1 MELRIVVPD
10 ATSATALADR
20 LIVAFGSEHVSLRD
34 GRREVDVRIDREPD
48 SAILR
53 ALEAVER
60 WLDQARVGSV
70 ETVAWRALVQVR
82 QVGSDRDP
90 GTDLRGT
97 RRALK
102 WNTLSSSR
110 ICRRHRRWHR

>member
-10 ATSATALADR
+10 APSATVLADR
-20 LIVAFGSEHVSLRD
+20 LIVAFGSEQVSLRD
-34 GRREVDVRIDREPD
+34 GRPEVDVPD

-70 ETVAWRALVQVR
+70 EMWLGERSYRFA
-82 QVGSDRDP
+82 
-90 GTDLRGT
+90 
-97 RRALK
+97 
-102 WNTLSSSR
+102 
-110 ICRRHRRWHR
+110 RWAPETWH

>member
-10 ATSATALADR
+10 ATSATVLADR
-20 LIVAFGSEHVSLRD
+20 LVIAFGSEHVSLRD

-53 ALEAVER
+53 ALDAVER

-70 ETVAWRALVQVR
+70 EMWLGERSYRFA
-82 QVGSDRDP
+82 
-90 GTDLRGT
+90 
-97 RRALK
+97 
-102 WNTLSSSR
+102 
-110 ICRRHRRWHR
+110 RWAPTEIWH

>member
-1 MELRIVVPD
+1 MELRNVVPD

-48 SAILR
+48 STILR
-53 ALEAVER
+53 CLAAVER

-70 ETVAWRALVQVR
+70 EMWLGERST
-82 QVGSDRDP
+82 GSPGGLRP
-90 GTDLRGT
+90 RSGTDLRGT
-97 RRALK
+97 RRAP
-102 WNTLSSSR
+102 
-110 ICRRHRRWHR
+110 

>member
-70 ETVAWRALVQVR
+70 EMWLGERSYRFA
-82 QVGSDRDP
+82 
-90 GTDLRGT
+90 
-97 RRALK
+97 
-102 WNTLSSSR
+102 
-110 ICRRHRRWHR
+110 RWAPTEIWH